1 MKTKIVNTGLGLLV
15 LLGLAGCAHYRGNVP
30 KTADRAD
37 GYYYHHHKRTNNSDD
52 ILVLLAFSGGGT
64 RAASFSYG
72 LLEALRD
79 VTFEVEGKQRRLLDE
94 VDVISSV
101 SGGSVTAA
109 AYGLYGD
116 RVFDV
121 FEPAFL
127 KRNIDRILAFQ
138 ALNPYHWPGLWSST
152 YGRSDMASRYYDK
165 VLFNYA
171 RFQDLATNN
180 SPFLVLNSTDIVT
193 GVRISFTQHFFDVL
207 ASDLSP
213 YPLSRAVAASSAVP
227 GVLTPITLNNYSGRH
242 PVSTPAWV
250 VKKYGPD
257 AGPGGRQAEALSTFL
272 NGTNY
277 PYLHLVDGGVSDNL
291 GLRIYLDALS
301 FMESDPE
308 LADQTLLKKVRKVVF
323 ISVNAA
329 VHNEKIWD
337 RKARTPGSIPVVIA
351 ADARMVEH
359 YSADTLAWFREA
371 LGKLRHRTDLKDKVE
386 FYAIDLSFKK
396 FNDPSRMA
404 YFLSLPTTFNLSDKV
419 VDELKAAAHTLLH
432 QNPDFQKLMADLK
445 ARRAR
450 VATPPS
456 TPPPPRVGR

>member
-1 MKTKIVNTGLGLLV
+1 MHTKLLKVGLGLAA
-15 LLGLAGCAHYRGNVP
+15 LLGFAGCAHYRGNAP

-37 GYYYHHHKRTNNSDD
+37 GYYYHRHKRANNSED

-109 AYGLYGD
+109 AYGVHGD
-116 RVFDV
+116 RVFEV

-127 KRNIDRILAFQ
+127 KRNIDGILAFQ
-138 ALNPYHWPGLWSST
+138 ALNPYHWPMLWSST
-152 YGRSDMASRYYDK
+152 YSRSDMASRYYDK
-165 VLFNYA
+165 ILFNNA
-171 RFQDLATNN
+171 RFQDLLTNN
-180 SPFLVLNSTDIVT
+180 SPFLVLNGTDIVT
-193 GVRISFTQHFFDVL
+193 GVRLSFTQHFFDVL
-207 ASDLSP
+207 ASDLDS
-213 YPLSRAVAASSAVP
+213 YPISGAVAASSAVP
-227 GVLTPITLNNYSGRH
+227 GVLTPITLNNFSGRH
-242 PVSTPAWV
+242 PVTSPAWV
-250 VKKYGPD
+250 AKKYGQDP
-257 AGPGGRQAEALSTFL
+257 GPGGRQAEALSAFL
-272 NGTNY
+272 NSTNY
-277 PYLHLVDGGVSDNL
+277 PYLHVVDGGVSDNL
-291 GLRIYLDALS
+291 GLRVYLDALS

-337 RKARTPGSIPVVIA
+337 RKARTPGSIPVVMA
-351 ADARMVEH
+351 ADARMIEH
-359 YSADTLAWFREA
+359 YSTDTLAWFREA
-371 LGKLRHRTDLKDKVE
+371 LGKLRQQPDLQGKVD

-404 YFLSLPTTFNLSDKV
+404 YFLSLPTTFNLSDEV

-432 QNPDFQKLMADLK
+432 ENPDFKKLMADLN
-445 ARRAR
+445 ASRAGA
-450 VATPPS
+450 VPPTATPS
-456 TPPPPRVGR
+456 PPAER